1 MDDFPTSRRDR
12 MESDKKLIKNGV
24 VAIASVLIVGMLTML
39 ALVSS
44 VIYFIIKAA
53 GKI

>member
-12 MESDKKLIKNGV
+12 MESDKKLIKKGI
-24 VAIASVLIVGMLTML
+24 VAIASVLAVGVLTML

-53 GKI
+53 GKM

>member
-1 MDDFPTSRRDR
+1 MDNFPTSRRDR
-12 MESDKKLIKNGV
+12 MESDKKLIKKGV
-24 VAIASVLIVGMLTML
+24 VAAASVLAVGMLTML

-53 GKI
+53 GKM

>member
-1 MDDFPTSRRDR
+1 
-12 MESDKKLIKNGV
+12 MESNRKLIKKGF
-24 VAIASVLIVGMLTML
+24 VAIAFVFAVYMLAML

-53 GKI
+53 GRM